1 MARSGR
7 SRTLRKVRFGM
18 VATAVAAAGL
28 TAVIA
33 LGEPVAPA
41 ASVLEGGVWDTLYRD
56 GWWRRA
62 TGFGLLGCSLA
73 AAGFS
78 VRKRWKFLRFGH
90 LTWWRLAHSAIGTL
104 VLAVLVA
111 HTGLR
116 LGSGL
121 NQALMLSF
129 LAASAFGA
137 AAAARSG
144 KPKSRWLL
152 WVHILAVWPFPVLLG
167 FHILSAYYF

>member
-1 MARSGR
+1 
-7 SRTLRKVRFGM
+7 M
-18 VATAVAAAGL
+18 VATAAAAAAL

-33 LGEPVAPA
+33 FGEPVTPA
-41 ASVLEGGVWDTLYRD
+41 ASVLEGGMWNTLYRD

-73 AAGFS
+73 AAGLS
-78 VRKRWKFLRFGH
+78 VRKRWNFLRFGH
-90 LTWWRLAHSAIGTL
+90 LTWWRLAHTAVGTL
-104 VLAVLVA
+104 ALAVLVA

-121 NQALMLSF
+121 NQALMLAF
-129 LAASAFGA
+129 LAASVFGA
-137 AAAARSG
+137 AAAARTG
-144 KPKSRWLL
+144 KPNSRWLF
-152 WVHILAVWPFPVLLG
+152 WVHILAVWPLPVLLV